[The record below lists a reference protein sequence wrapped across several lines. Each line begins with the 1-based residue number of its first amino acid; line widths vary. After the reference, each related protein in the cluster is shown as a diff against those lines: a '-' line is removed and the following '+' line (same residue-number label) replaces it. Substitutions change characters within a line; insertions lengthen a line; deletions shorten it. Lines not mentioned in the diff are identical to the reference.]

1 MGWVLPVGIV
11 VVVGLGVG
19 SVGIGTAWLTPAEVV
34 EALRGRG
41 SPAHQQIVMQLRL
54 PRVALA
60 VLAGAMLAVAGAL
73 LQTISRNDLAD
84 PSILGVTSGAALGIV
99 CLQVAGLPTAGLLA
113 MVAGFTGAFAAGG
126 LVQWLGRG
134 LDRDR
139 FLLQG
144 VLVGAVLSAS
154 IAVLLNLN
162 GDLLGTVL
170 RWVIGSLSA
179 RTWGDVTTVLP
190 WALLGAALTALCA
203 RAATLV
209 WLGQDI
215 AVGLGL
221 AHARARTGCLLTCL
235 VLTAGAVSVVGGM
248 AFVGLVAPHLARRV
262 VGAHPVRVLAVSAV
276 LGSALLILADSTAQL
291 LSLTQ
296 PSDSGRTPL
305 PAGALTALI
314 GGPTLLWLL
323 TRSGSPR

>member
-11 VVVGLGVG
+11 TVVGLAIG
-19 SVGIGTAWLTPAEVV
+19 SVGIGAAWLTPAEVI
-34 EALRGRG
+34 EALRGQG
-41 SPAHQQIVMQLRL
+41 SPAHRQIVVQLRL

-84 PSILGVTSGAALGIV
+84 PSILGVTSGVALGIV
-99 CLQVAGLPTAGLLA
+99 CLQVAGLPTAGSLGVA
-113 MVAGFTGAFAAGG
+113 AGFTGAFVAGA

-144 VLVGAVLSAS
+144 VMVGAVLSAA

-162 GDLLGTVL
+162 GELLGTVL
-170 RWVIGSLSA
+170 RWVIGSLAA
-179 RTWGDVTTVLP
+179 RTWGDLATVLP
-190 WALLGAALTALCA
+190 WVLLGAALTALCA

-209 WLGQDI
+209 WLGHDI

-221 AHARARTGCLLTCL
+221 AHARARAGCLLTCL
-235 VLTAGAVSVVGGM
+235 VLTAGAVSAVGGM
-248 AFVGLVAPHLARRV
+248 AFVGLVAPHLARRL

-276 LGSALLILADSTAQL
+276 LGAALLLLADSVAQL

-296 PSDSGRTPL
+296 PADSGRTSL

-323 TRSGSPR
+323 VRAGDPR